1 MMIKTLNDV
10 INFIED
16 NLANDIKLE
25 DVAAYTGESDYHFRK
40 VFQYI
45 SGIPL
50 SEYIKNRKLAVANQD
65 LVNGCSVTDTAF
77 KYGYQSVD
85 GFTRAFKTW
94 SGYLPSEIKK
104 TKIHLTY
111 PKLSFYIDVRGGEN
125 MEVRIKEMPAFTIAG
140 VSRRVPM
147 QFEGVNN
154 EIMELAKS
162 ITAEEREEMHRLQ
175 NLEPEQIIN
184 ASYDADEKFLKD
196 EGSLTHM
203 IGVLTTK
210 ENISPVLDTVSVDA
224 HTWAVF
230 PNEGPFPETMQQ
242 MTARTYSEWL
252 PSSNYELVEAPGFS
266 FTIMDAEREDYAYSE
281 IWMPV
286 RKVKMQ

>member
-1 MMIKTLNDV
+1 
-10 INFIED
+10 
-16 NLANDIKLE
+16 
-25 DVAAYTGESDYHFRK
+25 
-40 VFQYI
+40 
-45 SGIPL
+45 
-50 SEYIKNRKLAVANQD
+50 
-65 LVNGCSVTDTAF
+65 
-77 KYGYQSVD
+77 
-85 GFTRAFKTW
+85 
-94 SGYLPSEIKK
+94 
-104 TKIHLTY
+104 
-111 PKLSFYIDVRGGEN
+111 

-242 MTARTYSEWL
+242 TTARTYSEWL

-286 RKVKMQ
+286 KKVKMQ

>member
-1 MMIKTLNDV
+1 
-10 INFIED
+10 
-16 NLANDIKLE
+16 
-25 DVAAYTGESDYHFRK
+25 
-40 VFQYI
+40 
-45 SGIPL
+45 
-50 SEYIKNRKLAVANQD
+50 
-65 LVNGCSVTDTAF
+65 
-77 KYGYQSVD
+77 
-85 GFTRAFKTW
+85 
-94 SGYLPSEIKK
+94 
-104 TKIHLTY
+104 
-111 PKLSFYIDVRGGEN
+111 

-154 EIMELAKS
+154 EIVKLVQS

-184 ASYDADEKFLKD
+184 ASYDADENFLKD
-196 EGSLTHM
+196 EGGLIHM

-210 ENISPVLDTVSVDA
+210 ENISTMLDTVRLDA

-242 MTARTYSEWL
+242 TTARTYSEWL

-266 FTIMDAEREDYAYSE
+266 FTIMNAERENYAYSE

-286 RKVKMQ
+286 REKIKE

>member
-1 MMIKTLNDV
+1 
-10 INFIED
+10 
-16 NLANDIKLE
+16 
-25 DVAAYTGESDYHFRK
+25 
-40 VFQYI
+40 
-45 SGIPL
+45 
-50 SEYIKNRKLAVANQD
+50 
-65 LVNGCSVTDTAF
+65 
-77 KYGYQSVD
+77 
-85 GFTRAFKTW
+85 
-94 SGYLPSEIKK
+94 
-104 TKIHLTY
+104 
-111 PKLSFYIDVRGGEN
+111 

-224 HTWAVF
+224 HTGSILMKVH
-230 PNEGPFPETMQQ
+230 
-242 MTARTYSEWL
+242 S
-252 PSSNYELVEAPGFS
+252 
-266 FTIMDAEREDYAYSE
+266 
-281 IWMPV
+281 
-286 RKVKMQ
+286 RKQCSK